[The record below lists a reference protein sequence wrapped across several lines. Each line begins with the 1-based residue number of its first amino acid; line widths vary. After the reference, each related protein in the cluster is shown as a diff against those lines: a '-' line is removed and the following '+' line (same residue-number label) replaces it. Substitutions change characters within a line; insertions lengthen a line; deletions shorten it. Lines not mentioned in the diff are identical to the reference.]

1 MANIIT
7 SPDAYQFWRDDK
19 LANIASSLD
28 ACLVEVD
35 NLNCLTNAEKNQIL
49 RLCSANNFALFQTSI
64 STNIET
70 NLVRFNQQ
78 FGLQEFDQHLYVK
91 DQGLA
96 HITRTEQRDQAEFIP
111 YTDRAIG
118 WHTDGYYNPIDNRIR
133 AFSLFCANPALS
145 GGENQWIDHQIV
157 YLLLREQNHDVVKAL
172 CHPQAMSIPQHMV
185 DGEVRRPTST
195 GPIFFIDEL
204 SQQLSM
210 RYTQRKKNIEFYN
223 STEIVEAVKLLD
235 ELLAKQ
241 TQHHFTHPMQAGQG
255 LICNNILHTR
265 RSFIDDD
272 NHPRLM
278 LRGRYFDQIQMAL

>member
-19 LANIASSLD
+19 LSNIASSLD

-35 NLNCLTNAEKNQIL
+35 DLNCLTDAEKNQIL

-64 STNIET
+64 PNNIEAS
-70 NLVRFNQQ
+70 LVHFNQQ
-78 FGLQEFDQHLYVK
+78 FGLQEFDRHLYVK

-96 HITRTEQRDQAEFIP
+96 HITQTKQKNQAEFIP

-118 WHTDGYYNPIDNRIR
+118 WHTDGYYNPVDNRIR
-133 AFSLFCANPALS
+133 AFSLFCVNPAPS

-157 YLLLREQNHDVVKAL
+157 YLRLREQNDEIVKAL
-172 CHPQAMSIPQHMV
+172 CHPQAMSIPQHKV
-185 DGEVRRPTST
+185 DGVIRRPTST
-195 GPIFFIDEL
+195 GPIFFVDEL

-223 STEIVEAVKLLD
+223 SAEIVEAAQLLD
-235 ELLAKQ
+235 ELLATQ
-241 TQHHFTHPMQAGQG
+241 TQHHFSHTMQAGQG

-265 RSFIDDD
+265 RSFTDDS

-278 LRGRYFDQIQMAL
+278 LRGRYFNQIQTSL